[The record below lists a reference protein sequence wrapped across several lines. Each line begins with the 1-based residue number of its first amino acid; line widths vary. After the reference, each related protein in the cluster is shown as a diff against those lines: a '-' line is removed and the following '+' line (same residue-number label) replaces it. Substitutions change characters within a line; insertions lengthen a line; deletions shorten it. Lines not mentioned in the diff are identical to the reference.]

1 MNFKGRGSVIPCSLE
16 EEPDVDTPVS
26 SDHTPVRSVRSLR
39 GSSSPAGGTADSQG
53 CCDDDSKHCSRGTT
67 ATSPTGPWPARQ
79 SADRAEGPRPFPRP
93 PPRPGRQRP
102 APSRPRHVTRHAPAA
117 RGLHQNKNRGGGT
130 GGGRARGRARARPRS
145 PPGFGRHGRAPPP
158 GRGREGRGRHPV
170 YRRARARRRK
180 RSPGSGRVS
189 AHPPAARPCVG
200 GERPQRL
207 RVTPVTTW
215 VLRTSPPSL
224 QRRRCCG
231 PPPPHVAA
239 SSLTRRSERTRAL
252 GKPVPTPP
260 RTSPSSDHPT
270 HTFRPGRAREGVDGS
285 KLSGAYSVPHDEARP
300 RPRHSR
306 SSLAAS

>member
-16 EEPDVDTPVS
+16 EEPDADTPVS

-130 GGGRARGRARARPRS
+130 GGGARAGARGLVRARLRGSAATAARLRQAGGGRAEGATLFTAGLG
-145 PPGFGRHGRAPPP
+145 PGAGNGLP
-158 GRGREGRGRHPV
+158 G
-170 YRRARARRRK
+170 A
-180 RSPGSGRVS
+180 
-189 AHPPAARPCVG
+189 
-200 GERPQRL
+200 
-207 RVTPVTTW
+207 
-215 VLRTSPPSL
+215 
-224 QRRRCCG
+224 
-231 PPPPHVAA
+231 
-239 SSLTRRSERTRAL
+239 
-252 GKPVPTPP
+252 
-260 RTSPSSDHPT
+260 
-270 HTFRPGRAREGVDGS
+270 
-285 KLSGAYSVPHDEARP
+285 GA
-300 RPRHSR
+300 
-306 SSLAAS
+306 

>member
-130 GGGRARGRARARPRS
+130 GGGARAGSAALAPGARPPRPRAS
-145 PPGFGRHGRAPPP
+145 ARPGAGGQRAPPCLP
-158 GRGREGRGRHPV
+158 
-170 YRRARARRRK
+170 
-180 RSPGSGRVS
+180 PGSGPAPETVS
-189 AHPPAARPCVG
+189 RERARECAPTRGAALRGRRAASAAACHPRHDLGATHFAPKPSAPA
-200 GERPQRL
+200 L
-207 RVTPVTTW
+207 
-215 VLRTSPPSL
+215 LRT
-224 QRRRCCG
+224 
-231 PPPPHVAA
+231 PPPHVAA